1 MKFGPPRR
9 TLTRRLV
16 LTLLAALAGVAVL
29 LTAYNVWDIKHQSEA
44 AGARPL
50 AQVMLRMLD
59 SIPDASTAS
68 QALASFVQQ
77 MNQEREQL
85 PLPVPPLSLRLWDGQ
100 GKLWLD
106 MPRPAPQVAD
116 PAMRVEVSSARW
128 RLEVQEALP
137 DDAALLRWQASELL
151 VQILM
156 ALPLLAL
163 PLWLAVRS
171 GLKPLRRF
179 AAQVSGMDPRG
190 PLQPL
195 GQDLRYAELEPVGR
209 AFDALI
215 ARLDERMAVE
225 RAFVQDAAHELR
237 TPLAALAAQT
247 HLLLEAGDARRQQ
260 ASAADLLATLKR
272 TAHLSQQLLDLALLD
287 RSDRAAEALD
297 LAELA
302 AELLAS
308 LHAQAR
314 AKGQQLSLEGP
325 EHLPWQGDRAALVHV
340 LQNLLDNALCY
351 TPQGSRIELRLC
363 EAPPRLAVLD
373 DGPGIPEAER
383 ERVFD
388 RFWRA
393 PGQTRP
399 GSGLG
404 LAIAAQ
410 AAQRLGGRLRL
421 VPGLDGRGVG
431 FELALPERPEV

>member
-1 MKFGPPRR
+1 MTWPPR

-29 LTAYNVWDIKHQSEA
+29 LTAYNVWDIKQASEA

-59 SIPDASTAS
+59 SIPDPDIAS
-68 QALASFVQQ
+68 QALASFVRQ
-77 MNQEREQL
+77 MNHERQQL
-85 PLPVPPLSLRLWDGQ
+85 SLPVPPLALRLWDVQ
-100 GKLWLD
+100 GRLWLD
-106 MPRPAPQVAD
+106 LPRSPPQASA
-116 PAMRVEVSSARW
+116 PAMRIEVSSARW

-137 DDAALLRWQASELL
+137 DDMALLRWQATELL
-151 VQILM
+151 EQILM

-195 GQDLRYAELEPVGR
+195 GQDLRYAELAPVGR

-215 ARLDERMAVE
+215 GRLDERMAIE

-237 TPLAALAAQT
+237 TPLAALAAQV
-247 HLLLEAGDARRQQ
+247 HLLLEAGDARDRQ
-260 ASAADLLATLKR
+260 ASAAELLATLQR

-287 RSDRAAEALD
+287 RGDRPAEALD
-297 LAELA
+297 LAELG

-314 AKGQQLSLEGP
+314 ARGQQLALTGP
-325 EHLPWQGDRAALVHV
+325 EQLPWHGDRAALVHV
-340 LQNLLDNALCY
+340 LQNLLDNALRY
-351 TPQGSRIELRLC
+351 TPDGGRIELRLSA
-363 EAPPRLAVLD
+363 APPRLAVLD

-388 RFWRA
+388 RFWRSPDQA
-393 PGQTRP
+393 QPGT
-399 GSGLG
+399 GLG

-421 VPGLDGRGVG
+421 APGLRGRGVG
-431 FELALPERPEV
+431 FELTLLERRGV

>member
-1 MKFGPPRR
+1 MRARFGPR

-44 AGARPL
+44 AGARPV
-50 AQVMLRMLD
+50 AQVMLHMLE
-59 SIPDASTAS
+59 SVPDPQAAS
-68 QALASFVQQ
+68 QALAGFVHQL
-77 MNQEREQL
+77 NQERQQL
-85 PLPVPPLSLRLWDGQ
+85 PMALPPMSVRLRDAQ
-100 GKLWLD
+100 GKLWLET
-106 MPRPAPQVAD
+106 PPPHGAD
-116 PAMRVEVSSARW
+116 PAMRVEMQSAHW

-137 DDAALLRWQASELL
+137 DDATLLRWQATELL

-171 GLKPLRRF
+171 GLTPLRRF
-179 AAQVSGMDPRG
+179 AARVSGLDTRG

-215 ARLDERMAVE
+215 ARLNERLALE

-247 HLLLEAGDARRQQ
+247 HLLLEAGDTQDRH
-260 ASAADLLATLKR
+260 ASAADLLATLRR

-287 RSDRAAEALD
+287 RGDRPPETLD

-302 AELLAS
+302 AELVAQV
-308 LHAQAR
+308 HQQAR

-325 EHLPWQGDRAALVHV
+325 EQLSWRGDRAALIHV
-340 LQNLLDNALCY
+340 LQNLLDNALRY
-351 TPQGSRIELRLC
+351 TPEGSQVELRLDA
-363 EAPPRLAVLD
+363 APPRLTVLD

-393 PGQTRP
+393 PGQTQA

-410 AAQRLGGRLRL
+410 AAQRLGGALRL
-421 VPGLDGRGVG
+421 VPGLRGRGVG
-431 FELALPERPEV
+431 FELTLPDTTGL